1 MSILIRDA
9 LVGKAPQ
16 DVYIE
21 DDRIAEIGGRPEADV
36 VIDGRDKACLPGLVN
51 GHTHAAMT
59 LLRGY
64 ADDMKLRDWLEGRIW
79 PREAKFQPEDVY
91 WGTKLAC
98 LEMIRS
104 GTTTFNDMYFF
115 MEEAAKA
122 VVDMGLRAVLSYGII
137 DRFDA
142 KKAEAELKATEGF
155 LRFVRSLG
163 NPRVQPA
170 IGPHNMDTVSEGTLG
185 SAKSLAIDEGV
196 KVHIHLAETEGEV
209 EASRERYGKGPV
221 RALDEMGFLGD
232 WLVAAHCVWLDDRDA
247 RILGERGVH
256 AIHNPTSNM
265 KLAVGRTFPYS
276 SLHSAGVTIGL
287 GTDGAA
293 SNDNLDLFEEI
304 KLACLLQKHDTGD
317 ATILPA
323 REAWSMATQGG
334 ADALGLP
341 TGRLEEGKLADLIL
355 VDLKSPQLVPRHDL
369 TSLLAYAA
377 NGSVVDTTICDGQI
391 LMRDGHVE
399 GETEILAE
407 AQARARALRE
417 R

>member
-1 MSILIRDA
+1 VSILIRNA

-16 DVYIE
+16 DLYIE
-21 DDRIAEIGGRPEADV
+21 DDRIAEIGARQEADI
-36 VIDGRDKACLPGLVN
+36 VIDGRGKACLPGLVN

-64 ADDMKLRDWLEGRIW
+64 ADDMTLRDWLERRIW
-79 PREAKFQPEDVY
+79 PREAKFEPEDVY

-122 VVDMGLRAVLSYGII
+122 VNDMGLRAVLSYGII

-142 KKAEAELKATEGF
+142 KTAEAELKATEGF
-155 LRFVRSLG
+155 LRFVRGLR

-170 IGPHNMDTVSEGTLG
+170 IGPHNMDTVSEGTLA

-196 KVHIHLAETEGEV
+196 KVHFHLAETEGEV
-209 EASRERYGKGPV
+209 EASQARYGKGPV

-232 WLVAAHCVWLDDRDA
+232 WLVAAHCVWLDGRGA
-247 RILGERGVH
+247 RILGERGVS

-265 KLAVGRTFPYS
+265 KLAVGRAFPYS
-276 SLHSAGVTIGL
+276 DLRAAGVTIGL

-317 ATILPA
+317 PTVLPA
-323 REAWSMATQGG
+323 GEAWTLATQGG

-341 TGRLEEGKLADLIL
+341 TGRVEEGKLADLIL
-355 VDLKSPQLVPRHDL
+355 VDLKRAQLVPRHDL

-391 LMRDGHVE
+391 LMREGHVE
-399 GETEILAE
+399 DETEILEE
-407 AQARARALRE
+407 AQARADALRE

>member
-1 MSILIRDA
+1 MSILIRDS
-9 LVGKAPQ
+9 LVDGAPQ

-21 DDRIAEIGGRPEADV
+21 DERIVEIGRRQEADV
-36 VIDGRDKACLPGLVN
+36 VIEGRDRACLPGLVN

-64 ADDMKLRDWLEGRIW
+64 ADDMNLQDWLEQRIW
-79 PREAKFQPEDVY
+79 PREAKFRPEDVY

-115 MEEAAKA
+115 MEEAAQA
-122 VVDMGLRAVLSYGII
+122 VADMGLRAVLSYGMI
-137 DRFDA
+137 DRFDER
-142 KKAEAELKATEGF
+142 KAETELKATEGF
-155 LRFVRSLG
+155 LRFVRNLR
-163 NPRVQPA
+163 NPRIQAAV
-170 IGPHNMDTVSEGTLG
+170 GPHNMHTVSAGTLG
-185 SAKSLAIDEGV
+185 SAKSLAVEEGV
-196 KVHIHLAETEGEV
+196 KVHFHLAETEREV

-232 WLVAAHCVWLDDRDA
+232 WLVAAHCVWLNERDA
-247 RILGERGVH
+247 RILGERGAS

-265 KLAVGRTFPYS
+265 KLSVGRAFPYP
-276 SLHSAGVTIGL
+276 SLRSAGVTMGL

-304 KLACLLQKHDTGD
+304 KQACLLQKFDTND

-323 REAWSMATQGG
+323 GEAWAMATEGG

-341 TGRLEEGKLADLIL
+341 TGRLQEGKLADLIL
-355 VDLKSPQLVPRHDL
+355 VDLTHPQLVPLHDL

-377 NGSVVDTTICDGQI
+377 NGSMVDTVICDGRI
-391 LMRDGHVE
+391 LMTEGHVE
-399 GETEILAE
+399 GEAEIVE
-407 AQARARALRE
+407 EARARAEALRE

>member
-1 MSILIRDA
+1 MSLLIRDA
-9 LVGKAPQ
+9 LVDGRPQ
-16 DVYIE
+16 DVYVE
-21 DDRIAEIGGRPEADV
+21 EERIVEIGRHQEADH
-36 VIDGRDKACLPGLVN
+36 VIDGQDMACLPGLVN

-64 ADDMKLRDWLEGRIW
+64 ADDMNLQDWLEQRIL
-79 PREAKFQPEDVY
+79 PMEAKVRPEDVF

-115 MEEAAKA
+115 MEEAARA
-122 VVDMGLRAVLSYGII
+122 VADMGLRAVLSYGIA
-137 DRFDA
+137 DLFDEV
-142 KKAEAELKATEGF
+142 KAETELKATDGF
-155 LRFVRSLG
+155 LRFVRQMG
-163 NPRVQPA
+163 NPRVQA
-170 IGPHNMDTVSEGTLG
+170 AVGPHAMYTVSSGTL
-185 SAKSLAIDEGV
+185 SAAKSLAVDEGL

-209 EASRERYGKGPV
+209 EVSRERYGKGPV
-221 RALDEMGFLGD
+221 RALDEMGLLGD
-232 WLVAAHCVWLDDRDA
+232 WLVAAHCVWLDERDT
-247 RILGERGVH
+247 RVLGERGVS

-323 REAWSMATQGG
+323 REAWTMATQGG

-355 VDLKSPQLVPRHDL
+355 IDLKSPQLVPRHDL

-399 GETEILAE
+399 GETEIIAE
-407 AQARARALRE
+407 AEARARTLKE